1 MKPVKLGIIGCGI
14 ALTDLHW
21 PALKQ
26 LTDQFEIV
34 SVCSRTEQKAAD
46 FSKMIGGVPYVTD
59 YRKILE
65 NPEIEAVDIALPIHL
80 NFQVTKEALEA
91 GKHVF
96 LEKPIAANL
105 AEAETML
112 TFETKY
118 PKVMMVAEN
127 FRYSPVFHRV
137 REHLDSGKIG
147 KPYSVFWDSFFH
159 LELSNKYAQT
169 KWRINHKYPGGFI
182 TDGGVHYIAALR
194 YIFGE
199 ITSGISYTKSVNPA
213 LGELDS
219 ISFLFNTQNSVNGV
233 FNLYHSSKGYSENKL
248 VILGSEG
255 SIVVDDKTIILSR
268 ENETT
273 VKETVESDGGYKAE
287 FEDFFQA
294 VRTGKKVLSTF
305 NEGYKDL
312 RTIIHALDSAGEFDK
327 FKID

>member
-14 ALTDLHW
+14 APTDLHR
-21 PALKQ
+21 PALKK
-26 LTDQFEIV
+26 LSHQFEIV
-34 SVCSRTEQKAAD
+34 SVCSQSEQKASD
-46 FSKMIGGVPYVTD
+46 FSKMIGGVPFVTD

-65 NPEIEAVDIALPIHL
+65 NPEIEAVDISLPIHL
-80 NFQVTKEALEA
+80 NFQVAQEALEA

-96 LEKPIAANL
+96 VEKPIAASL

-127 FRYSPVFHRV
+127 FRYHPVFHRV
-137 REHLDSGKIG
+137 RDYLDSGKIG

-159 LELSNKYAQT
+159 LEPGNKYART
-169 KWRINHKYPGGFI
+169 KWRINHKHPGGFI
-182 TDGGVHYIAALR
+182 TDGGVHNIAALR
-194 YIFGE
+194 YMFGE
-199 ITSGISYTKSVNPA
+199 IISGIAYTRSVNRA
-213 LGELDS
+213 LGQLDS
-219 ISFLFNTQNSVNGV
+219 ISFLFTAQNCVNGV
-233 FNLYHSSKGYSENKL
+233 FNLYHSSIGYSESKL

-255 SIVVDDKTIILSR
+255 SIRVSDKTITLSR
-268 ENETT
+268 ENEDTLE
-273 VKETVESDGGYKAE
+273 ETVESDGGYRAE

-305 NEGYKDL
+305 EEGYKDL
-312 RTIIHALDSAGEFDK
+312 KTIIHALESAKEFDK